1 VGERFQ
7 VNTMGDKSPK
17 SVKKQAGQKQ
27 GREDA
32 AKTKR
37 DVDEAARVAAK
48 VPPKK

>member
-1 VGERFQ
+1 MGERFQ
-7 VNTMGDKSPK
+7 VNPMGDKSPK

-32 AKTKR
+32 VKTKR
-37 DVDEAARVAAK
+37 DADEAARLAAK